1 MIKEIQNK
9 RILVLNVFEKVKNET
24 SNRSKRSIAEYINIH
39 FQQEFGYSR
48 NERTYIRYY
57 DNLVINDKNY
67 PIDELTLLHMSKY
80 LSFNNYED
88 FCERMGSERN
98 EENNYR
104 KIIIITID
112 GRQITIII
120 NPDPSIDSFNL
131 SDFFTKQSRTG
142 ILGIILII
150 GTLVGSLG
158 SLQHKSKQLKGSS
171 LINLIM
177 NGTAD
182 NPEATRCMYWN
193 DSTYTA
199 TACDDKT
206 LYRNIVP
213 IDSLDLKNFKKIT
226 KPDTLTPE
234 NALGKIWYSKRW
246 NKVEFFTTTNRK
258 GTNPK
263 NGATLRPVTEKIIEK
278 HAHSK

>member
-1 MIKEIQNK
+1 MSEDIQNK
-9 RILVLNVFEKVKNET
+9 RILVLNVFEKVKSET
-24 SNRSKRSIAEYINIH
+24 SNRSKNSIAEYINVH

-48 NERTYIRYY
+48 NEKTYVRYY
-57 DNLVINDKNY
+57 DNLVIKDKDY
-67 PIDELTLLHMSKY
+67 PIDELSLLHMSKY

-88 FCERMGSERN
+88 FCERMRPERN
-98 EENNYR
+98 DENKYR

-112 GRQITIII
+112 GQQITIII
-120 NPDPSIDSFNL
+120 NPDSSIDSFNL
-131 SDFFTKQSRTG
+131 SDFFTKQSRMG

-158 SLQHKSKQLKGSS
+158 SLQHKSKQLEGSS

-177 NGTAD
+177 NGTTD

-246 NKVEFFTTTNRK
+246 NKVEFFSTTNRK

-278 HAHSK
+278 HAHKK